1 MIFRDLTADE
11 ISCRVGQAK
20 QNGCILLLYIDAR
33 CAQAILDETV
43 GAMNWQRLHTRDNA
57 NCIVSIWDDG
67 KKQWVP
73 KEDTGTTSN
82 AEKEKGIAS
91 DSFKRACVNWGIGRE
106 LLSAPVIWIPA
117 NECKHL
123 SKRQSGG
130 WVCSDS
136 FCIQKIVIENKK
148 IKALAI
154 KNQTTGKTVFVWQDE
169 EFKKKNG
176 GKKNGA

>member
-1 MIFRDLTADE
+1 MIFRDLTSDE

-57 NCIVSIWDDG
+57 NCIVSIWDDD

-117 NECKHL
+117 NECKNL

-130 WVCSDS
+130 WVCNDS